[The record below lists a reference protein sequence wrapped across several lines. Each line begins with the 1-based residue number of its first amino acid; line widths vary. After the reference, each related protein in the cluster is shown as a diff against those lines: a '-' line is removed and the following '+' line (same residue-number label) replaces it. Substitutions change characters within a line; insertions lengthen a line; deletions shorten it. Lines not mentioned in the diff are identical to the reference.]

1 MKPKIIGIDA
11 HSALGLHTYWV
22 GSPAYTHPNCP
33 MITEI
38 VEQPAS
44 ERYKGISPIII
55 FGQDYAMI
63 AELIGIPVEIY
74 YELPEKED

>member
-1 MKPKIIGIDA
+1 
-11 HSALGLHTYWV
+11 
-22 GSPAYTHPNCP
+22 